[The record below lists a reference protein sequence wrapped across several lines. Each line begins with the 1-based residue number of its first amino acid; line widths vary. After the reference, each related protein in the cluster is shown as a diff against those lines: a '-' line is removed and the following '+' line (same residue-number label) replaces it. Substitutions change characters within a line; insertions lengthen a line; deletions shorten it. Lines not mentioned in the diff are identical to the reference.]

1 MEALLKL
8 LPGPQPLLVRYGIT
22 VLIVAL
28 MFAVKLGMQNA
39 TGLYGFI
46 VYVPAVVAAAL
57 VFDRGS
63 GYLAVVV
70 SAAFVASSVPWTAE
84 RTNDHLSAIASF
96 IIVGSGLVFIS
107 EGLHRAL
114 ERAENAARERDLLL
128 EEMSHRVKNKFTLI
142 NSIIGLQCKDAAPEV
157 KAALDAVAGRVR
169 IIANVHD
176 YLQISRHQGLV
187 GMSGYLTK
195 LCGALAAAGA
205 HMRPIIL
212 AVDAV
217 NVEFPPQKALSIG
230 LIVNELVTNA
240 FKYAFPDDRAGTIRI
255 QLRRVDGIFELA
267 VSDDGIGA
275 SGEPHSGL
283 GTRLINVLAA
293 QIGGSVR
300 REIPD
305 TGYCVIVSF
314 QGDIV

>member
-8 LPGPQPLLVRYGIT
+8 LPPPQPLLVRYGIT
-22 VLIVAL
+22 VLMVAL

-57 VFDRGS
+57 LFDRGS

-70 SAAFVASSVPWTAE
+70 SAAFVASSVPWTAD
-84 RTNDHLSAIASF
+84 RADAHLSALASF

-114 ERAENAARERDLLL
+114 ERAEAATRERDLLL
-128 EEMSHRVKNKFTLI
+128 EEMSHRVKNKFSMI
-142 NSIIGLQCKDAAPEV
+142 NSIIGLQAKNAPPEARV
-157 KAALDAVAGRVR
+157 ALDAVASRVL

-176 YLQISRHQGLV
+176 FLQLSRHQGLV
-187 GMSGYLTK
+187 AMSGYLTK

-205 HMRPIIL
+205 HMRPIVL

-217 NVEFPPQKALSIG
+217 DVEFPPQKALSIG

-240 FKYAFPDDRAGTIRI
+240 LKYAFPEDRAGTIRV
-255 QLRRVDGIFELA
+255 QLRRIDGIFELL
-267 VSDDGIGA
+267 VRDDGIG
-275 SGEPHSGL
+275 STGDVHPGL
-283 GTRLINVLAA
+283 GTRLVNVLAA

-300 REIPD
+300 WENQD
-305 TGYCVIVSF
+305 SGCCVIVSGF
-314 QGDIV
+314 